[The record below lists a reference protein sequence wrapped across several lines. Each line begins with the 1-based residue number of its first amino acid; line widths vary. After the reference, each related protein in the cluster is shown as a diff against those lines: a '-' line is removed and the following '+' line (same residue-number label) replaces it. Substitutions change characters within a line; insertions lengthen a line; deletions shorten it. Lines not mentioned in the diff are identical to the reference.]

1 MPSCF
6 LFFLLSLAA
15 KEKHLNNDENSD
27 NKEEEEFEY
36 LSSLVASGQSRLA
49 SEFELLKVLGKGGFG
64 DVLKVISLFCYEYK
78 SCVVIVCSCST
89 LAYVFSMISCQLV

>member
-1 MPSCF
+1 MNACWGAF
-6 LFFLLSLAA
+6 LWECCWYIPWFPFFAA
-15 KEKHLNNDENSD
+15 KGKEVNNDENSD

-64 DVLKVISLFCYEYK
+64 DVLKVVL
-78 SCVVIVCSCST
+78 CS
-89 LAYVFSMISCQLV
+89 